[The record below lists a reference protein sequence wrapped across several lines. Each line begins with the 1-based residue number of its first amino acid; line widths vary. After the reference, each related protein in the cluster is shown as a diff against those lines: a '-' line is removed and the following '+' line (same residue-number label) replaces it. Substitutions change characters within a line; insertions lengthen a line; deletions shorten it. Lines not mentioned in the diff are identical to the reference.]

1 MEQWQRRRHPDDVP
15 TPIAVAVADF
25 CRRAKGQAP
34 ASVVREALAV
44 LSDDDD
50 FRVKELTDAEP
61 SVRPL
66 GPFAVVDVVS
76 GTAPAVAAQREQTG
90 YYDLIRSMAAKTLA
104 PARPSPPPAAQPR
117 SKPAKAAPAPQKP
130 DEVKE
135 GRKQRKAA
143 ATIAQKIAPKKRLP
157 AVAGPT
163 VTPPAVQSP
172 WKKRE
177 LPQPRGKFTR
187 IEAEASRLDELYKVA
202 AKDELVQLIEQTG
215 NRISLRKTLERQ
227 YVVRRGVA
235 PSPDDVDALLERH
248 KLTKAIARKERETIL
263 STLTETHGELTK
275 VAYAMGL
282 NTFEVDRLIAMGG
295 LRDEVTEI
303 RDRWVREAL
312 SIRNLPM
319 RLEMLGRGKYLAD
332 LKIIRRFKE
341 ALVRDILELL
351 EELPVMADLDS
362 LVKVAAKRHALKPES
377 LRAAIDKL
385 GIETQLDFQPASE
398 P

>member
-34 ASVVREALAV
+34 AAVVREALAV

-61 SVRPL
+61 SVQPL

-76 GTAPAVAAQREQTG
+76 GTAPAVAAQREKTG
-90 YYDLIRSMAAKTLA
+90 YYDLVRSMAARTMA
-104 PARPSPPPAAQPR
+104 PERAVAPPPPPAAR
-117 SKPAKAAPAPQKP
+117 KPEKTPAVVPVSP
-130 DEVKE
+130 
-135 GRKQRKAA
+135 GRKQKKVA
-143 ATIAQKIAPKKRLP
+143 ATIAQKIAPKKRQPAAAP
-157 AVAGPT
+157 AVVEVRAA
-163 VTPPAVQSP
+163 VVQSP

-177 LPQPRGKFTR
+177 LPLPRGKFTR
-187 IEAEASRLDELYKVA
+187 IEAEASRLEELFRPA
-202 AKDELVQLIEQTG
+202 AKDELIGLIEQTG

-248 KLTKAIARKERETIL
+248 KLTKAIARKEREEIL
-263 STLTETHGELTK
+263 SGLTESHGALVK
-275 VAYAMGL
+275 VAFAMGL
-282 NTFEVDRLIAMGG
+282 NAFELDRLIAVIGI
-295 LRDEVTEI
+295 RDEVNEI

-312 SIRNLPM
+312 STRNLPM

-332 LKIIRRFKE
+332 LKIVRRFKE

-351 EELPVMADLDS
+351 EALPVMADLDQ
-362 LVKVAAKRHALKPES
+362 LVVLAAKRHALNPES
-377 LRAAIDKL
+377 LRTAIERL
-385 GIETQLDFQPASE
+385 GIETQLDFQPASA

>member
-15 TPIAVAVADF
+15 TPIAVAVADY

-34 ASVVREALAV
+34 AAVVREALAV

-61 SVRPL
+61 EVRPL
-66 GPFAVVDVVS
+66 GPFALVDMVN
-76 GTAPAVAAQREQTG
+76 GTAPAVAAQRELTG
-90 YYDLIRSMAAKTLA
+90 YYNLVRSMAAMTEA
-104 PARPSPPPAAQPR
+104 PAKPSPPSPEPVR
-117 SKPAKAAPAPQKP
+117 KAAAKREPAPEVREGKKQKK
-130 DEVKE
+130 V
-135 GRKQRKAA
+135 A
-143 ATIAQKIAPKKRLP
+143 ATIAQKIAPRKREKVEP
-157 AVAGPT
+157 VAVAAAA
-163 VTPPAVQSP
+163 VVQSP
-172 WKKRE
+172 FRKRQ
-177 LPQPRGKFTR
+177 LPLPRGKFTR
-187 IEAEASRLDELYKVA
+187 IEAETSRLDELFKPA
-202 AKDELVQLIEQTG
+202 AKEELVGMIEQTG

-248 KLTKAIARKERETIL
+248 KLLKAIERKEREAIL
-263 STLTETHGELTK
+263 SSLTESHGDLSK

-282 NTFEVDRLIAMGG
+282 NTFEVDRLIAVIGV
-295 LRDEVTEI
+295 RSEVTEI
-303 RDRWVREAL
+303 RERWVREAL

-332 LKIIRRFKE
+332 LKIVRRFKE

-351 EELPVMADLDS
+351 EALPVMADLDS
-362 LVKVAAKRHALKPES
+362 LVTLAAKRHALNAQS
-377 LRAAIDKL
+377 LHKAIDRL
-385 GIETQLDFQPASE
+385 GIEAQLDFQPSAE

>member
-25 CRRAKGQAP
+25 CRRARGQAP
-34 ASVVREALAV
+34 AAVVREALAV

-50 FRVKELTDAEP
+50 FRVMELTDAEP
-61 SVRPL
+61 SVKPL

-90 YYDLIRSMAAKTLA
+90 YYELVRSMAAKTQA
-104 PARPSPPPAAQPR
+104 PARPSPPRSAPVLRPARTPAAAEVR
-117 SKPAKAAPAPQKP
+117 S
-130 DEVKE
+130 D
-135 GRKQRKAA
+135 RKQKKAA
-143 ATIAQKIAPKKRLP
+143 ATMAQKIAPKKRAP
-157 AVAGPT
+157 VVAA
-163 VTPPAVQSP
+163 PPAAAPVVQTP
-172 WKKRE
+172 WKKRQ
-177 LPQPRGKFTR
+177 LPAPRGKFTR
-187 IEAEASRLDELYKVA
+187 IEAEASSLDELYRPK
-202 AKDELVQLIEQTG
+202 AKDELLGLIEQTG

-235 PSPDDVDALLERH
+235 PSPDDVDALLEHH
-248 KLTKAIARKERETIL
+248 KLTKAMARKEREVIL
-263 STLTETHGELTK
+263 STLTESHGELTK
-275 VAYAMGL
+275 VAQAMAL
-282 NTFEVDRLIAMGG
+282 NSFEVDRVIAAIGIRG
-295 LRDEVTEI
+295 EVTEI

-332 LKIIRRFKE
+332 LKIVRRFKE

-351 EELPVMADLDS
+351 EALPVMADLEQ
-362 LVKVAAKRHALKPES
+362 LVTVAARRHALKADS
-377 LRAAIDKL
+377 LRTAIDRL
-385 GIETQLDFQPASE
+385 GIETQLDFQPAAE

>member
-1 MEQWQRRRHPDDVP
+1 VEQWQRRRHPDDVP

-66 GPFAVVDVVS
+66 GPFAVVDVVQ

-90 YYDLIRSMAAKTLA
+90 YYDLVRSMAAQTEA
-104 PARPSPPPAAQPR
+104 PARPSPPPAA
-117 SKPAKAAPAPQKP
+117 PARKAVKAAPVPVA
-130 DEVKE
+130 EARA
-135 GRKQRKAA
+135 GRKQKKAE
-143 ATIAQKIAPKKRLP
+143 ATIAQKIAPKKRERL
-157 AVAGPT
+157 VAAP
-163 VTPPAVQSP
+163 VIPPPPVQSP

-187 IEAEASRLDELYKVA
+187 IEAEASRFDELYRPA
-202 AKDELVQLIEQTG
+202 AKDELLQLIEQTG

-235 PSPDDVDALLERH
+235 PSPEDVDALLEKH
-248 KLTKAIARKERETIL
+248 KLAKAVARKERETIL
-263 STLTETHGELTK
+263 STLTDSHGDLTK
-275 VAYAMGL
+275 VAHAMGL
-282 NTFEVDRLIAMGG
+282 NSFEVDRLIAVIGIRG
-295 LRDEVTEI
+295 EVTEI

-332 LKIIRRFKE
+332 LKIVRRFKE
-341 ALVRDILELL
+341 ALVRDILEML
-351 EELPVMADLDS
+351 EALPVMADLDV
-362 LVKVAAKRHALKPES
+362 LVKVAAKRHALNAES
-377 LRAAIDKL
+377 LRNAIERL
-385 GIETQLDFQPASE
+385 GIENQLDFQPASE
-398 P
+398 T

>member
-25 CRRAKGQAP
+25 CRRARGQAP

-76 GTAPAVAAQREQTG
+76 GTAPAVAAQRELTG
-90 YYDLIRSMAAKTLA
+90 YYDLVRSMAAKTEA
-104 PARPSPPPAAQPR
+104 PARPSPPP
-117 SKPAKAAPAPQKP
+117 PAPVRKGVKP
-130 DEVKE
+130 KAGAEVARE
-135 GRKQRKAA
+135 GRKQKKVA

-157 AVAGPT
+157 AAAASLP
-163 VTPPAVQSP
+163 PPAEVASP
-172 WKKRE
+172 WKKRQ
-177 LPQPRGKFTR
+177 LPTPRGKFTR
-187 IEAEASRLDELYKVA
+187 IEAEASRFDELYRPA
-202 AKDELVQLIEQTG
+202 ARDELLGLIAQTG

-227 YVVRRGVA
+227 YVVRRGVG
-235 PSPDDVDALLERH
+235 PSPDDIDALLEHH
-248 KLTKAIARKERETIL
+248 KLSRAIARQEREAIL
-263 STLTETHGELTK
+263 SSLTENHGALVK
-275 VAYAMGL
+275 VADAMAL
-282 NTFEVDRLIAMGG
+282 NAFELDRLIAVIGVRG
-295 LRDEVTEI
+295 EVTEI

-332 LKIIRRFKE
+332 LKIVRRFKE
-341 ALVRDILELL
+341 ALVRDVLELL
-351 EELPVMADLDS
+351 EELPVMADLEQ
-362 LVKVAAKRHALKPES
+362 LVTVAAKRHALNPES
-377 LRAAIDKL
+377 LRTAIDRL

-398 P
+398 T